1 MHFTQNLKKNN
12 NSNEKFISWK
22 KQCEVWYRDWLQ
34 ESTWASAI
42 CSNDWFLSI
51 LPTILIY
58 SGCLT
63 YSDKARILIYSANN
77 SDLFWTFN
85 IQWQS
90 QGWYQKSKWASR
102 TSPLDEFWY
111 ILSIANENK
120 ANNLVILPK
129 NYCQER
135 FCIILGLYHNKKI
148 LVDAEGIQ
156 HITRLCT
163 ALLSYVLMYAEL
175 S

>member
-1 MHFTQNLKKNN
+1 MHFTHNLKKK

-22 KQCEVWYRDWLQ
+22 KQCEVWYRGWLQ

-58 SGCLT
+58 SGRLT
-63 YSDKARILIYSANN
+63 YSDKARVGIRKVNELQEPVQ
-77 SDLFWTFN
+77 L
-85 IQWQS
+85 
-90 QGWYQKSKWASR
+90 
-102 TSPLDEFWY
+102 
-111 ILSIANENK
+111 IANENK
-120 ANNLVILPK
+120 ANNLVILTK

-156 HITRLCT
+156 HITRHCT